1 MTASPL
7 IIPVQRW
14 FTISGGA
21 ALAGGFVYTYAAG
34 TLTPKATYTDF
45 SGTTPHTNPI
55 VLDSSGSA
63 SIWLDGNYKINV
75 LDANGVQQPDW
86 PQDNIA
92 SSSSAGSNNFAV
104 ATGSANSYILTP
116 TPAIVAYQAGTTFN
130 VLINATNTGPST
142 INVSGLGAQAIRRNG
157 TVPLSGG
164 EMVQGSIYEIIYDG
178 TNFQLQ
184 NPTPPIEITSGYEVT
199 APWGKLSMNGVNTIA
214 SGSGATY
221 SGAQYS
227 RTYAYLW
234 NNVNNTY
241 APVATGRGVSAA
253 ADFAANKAIT
263 IPNWADYSAYG
274 VGSLLTSSGASG
286 GAATVAAAGTNVVT
300 MNPTTLTA
308 GQIPSLSYT
317 VSTSNVVNNQA
328 GIAQGDNTTGPLS
341 SGGLIS
347 TNAGGGSFTPTGSAA
362 FTGSATSVVHP
373 VRGIYWYISY

>member
-75 LDANGVQQPDW
+75 EDANHVQQPDW

-92 SSSSAGSNNFAV
+92 SSSSAGSNNYAV

-130 VLINATNTGPST
+130 VLINATSTGPST

-164 EMVQGSIYEIIYDG
+164 ELVLGSIYEIIYDG

-184 NPTPPIEITSGYEVT
+184 NPTAPIEITYGFQAV
-199 APWGKLSMNGVNTIA
+199 APWGKLTMDGSTIA
-214 SGSGATY
+214 SGSGGTY
-221 SGAQYS
+221 NGAQYT
-227 RTYAYLW
+227 RVYAYLW
-234 NNVNNTY
+234 NNVSNSF
-241 APVATGRGVSAA
+241 APVSTGRGVSAA
-253 ADFAANKAIT
+253 ADFAANKTIT
-263 IPNWADYSAYG
+263 IPTGADMSAYG
-274 VGSLLTSSGASG
+274 IGALLTSAGATG

-308 GQIPSLSYT
+308 SQIPTLSYNIQ
-317 VSTSNVVNNQA
+317 TSNVVNNLP
-328 GIAQGDNTTGPLS
+328 GVAQGDNTTGPLS

-347 TNAGGGSFTPTGSAA
+347 TNAGGGSFTPTGTSA
-362 FTGSATSVVHP
+362 FTGSLTSVVHP
-373 VRGIYWYISY
+373 VRGVYWYISY